1 MRGARESA
9 SDAELLGARAL
20 RRGSCKP
27 PAFDG
32 PPPHPAN
39 LAGRAGGGQL
49 SAGIVAGSSAQCPV
63 PHRAPELGVV
73 VSGCSSAGA
82 LRARYLLRRLP
93 RLGGGT
99 AIVPPFPPSA
109 QHLRHSLGR
118 MAPASSAQDSASALR
133 DGGPS
138 RSGAR
143 TAVTESRPAAVGG
156 GGLIPAR
163 RLRSRLD
170 IHPYRSAPTAP
181 SLPWQCPRYA
191 DGATGGRSTCFLFWR
206 SWRHRS
212 RCGARRRGGGAPRG
226 SGIDPDA
233 AAPPDT
239 ERPSCRPA
247 RSSGFVSSAGL
258 PLLALQER
266 DGPRPGRRGWVPST
280 AADECA
286 LQMQPSA
293 LPVYPRAGNQ
303 RPHRHRLCR
312 KARQASRQACGG

>member
-1 MRGARESA
+1 MVAVLAPLREALCPKPFIA
-9 SDAELLGARAL
+9 SIVLLAL
-20 RRGSCKP
+20 I
-27 PAFDG
+27 
-32 PPPHPAN
+32 
-39 LAGRAGGGQL
+39 L
-49 SAGIVAGSSAQCPV
+49 
-63 PHRAPELGVV
+63 
-73 VSGCSSAGA
+73 
-82 LRARYLLRRLP
+82 
-93 RLGGGT
+93 
-99 AIVPPFPPSA
+99 
-109 QHLRHSLGR
+109 
-118 MAPASSAQDSASALR
+118 
-133 DGGPS
+133 
-138 RSGAR
+138 
-143 TAVTESRPAAVGG
+143 AAVGG

-312 KARQASRQACGG
+312 KARQASRQACGGWDPSPPSQPCRHWGGCGLTPARTVRVFLLCPATPVIPYRTRT